1 MQAADILRSSHL
13 GLIQTNKAI
22 IDKHF
27 HIQNLTTNKYKT
39 QSFKYKEN
47 LVKCEMKFKSFF
59 YMFESW
65 EERCMYYTNVML
77 IDFQSFV

>member
-59 YMFESW
+59 ICLKVEKKGACIIQM
-65 EERCMYYTNVML
+65 
-77 IDFQSFV
+77 